1 MQFAEA
7 MLLPGGKLAGSI
19 VVIEFKAPIAWA
31 EFKKDWL
38 DGDNQ
43 ANFEAIFDI
52 DTFSFKNT
60 DAGKAAL
67 SDLLWLSF
75 KADTTTRNVAIG
87 GDQKDSIAIVD
98 DSGGWVIFG
107 GQGNDFITLFN
118 GAEEVVYTL
127 SDTGTSLTKSD
138 GSDTINNFTLGT
150 DSLRFVDDDGA
161 VPTVDGL
168 MSRMTSVALKYDGTS
183 SYTGVE
189 ITIVSGTSLTI
200 NFAAAL
206 DTDALKAAFGITTD
220 GTTDLY
226 AAFAGGVAPQS
237 GASGVGLN
245 AVGVTYIDE
254 LFGGTDGIFVS
265 DTIPTEL
272 L

>member
-1 MQFAEA
+1 MICY
-7 MLLPGGKLAGSI
+7 G
-19 VVIEFKAPIAWA
+19 
-31 EFKKDWL
+31 
-38 DGDNQ
+38 
-43 ANFEAIFDI
+43 
-52 DTFSFKNT
+52 
-60 DAGKAAL
+60 
-67 SDLLWLSF
+67 LSF

-98 DSGGWVIFG
+98 DSGGWVIYG

-127 SDTGTSLTKSD
+127 SDTGTSLTTSD
-138 GSDTINNFTLGT
+138 GSDTINNFTLGN

-168 MSRMTSVALKYDGTS
+168 MSRKTSVALKYDGTS
-183 SYTGVE
+183 YTGVE
-189 ITIVSGTSLTI
+189 ISIDSGNTLTV
-200 NFAAAL
+200 NFAANR
-206 DTDALKAAFGITTD
+206 
-220 GTTDLY
+220 GTTDNIITNLLTGTSTPS
-226 AAFAGGVAPQS
+226 AAGDVTLSLAGRD
-237 GASGVGLN
+237 
-245 AVGVTYIDE
+245 YIDD